1 MFTSS
6 SPDLGDETCNR
17 YCFEEVPISNI
28 LELHYSL
35 ERKKHSLRHLQRL
48 SGRQAS
54 PLSGCTCSLLLIP
67 ISTNVSMPHLSKIS
81 ISGVFMGFKPTK
93 TLFNVFLA
101 LQTLRAPTIVSIQQ
115 TKLTFWIQDIDAFGS
130 MLVAYICDHPTCS
143 QWPCPVMNVFFSF
156 FSHMVQLVNHRPG
169 HPGYSRFRFEWSRNV
184 FFFKMNHW

>member
-67 ISTNVSMPHLSKIS
+67 MSTNVSVPHLSKIS

-143 QWPCPVMNVFFSF
+143 QWPCPVMNVVFLFFTHGTTCQSPTWP
-156 FSHMVQLVNHRPG
+156 SRLLSIPVWMVSKR
-169 HPGYSRFRFEWSRNV
+169 